1 MISFCYVLNT
11 VTEEGTVVKWAVST
25 IIDGKEA
32 SLKMCDFPQSF
43 SLCKAIEAE
52 LSESIQMNPEGKICT
67 QGAFPVLWTSQKWQ
81 THL

>member
-11 VTEEGTVVKWAVST
+11 VTEEGMVVEWAVST

-32 SLKMCDFPQSF
+32 LLKMCDFPHSF
-43 SLCKAIEAE
+43 SLRKAIEAE
-52 LSESIQMNPEGKICT
+52 LCESIQMNPEGKICT
-67 QGAFPVLWTSQKWQ
+67 QGAFPYVWTSRKWE